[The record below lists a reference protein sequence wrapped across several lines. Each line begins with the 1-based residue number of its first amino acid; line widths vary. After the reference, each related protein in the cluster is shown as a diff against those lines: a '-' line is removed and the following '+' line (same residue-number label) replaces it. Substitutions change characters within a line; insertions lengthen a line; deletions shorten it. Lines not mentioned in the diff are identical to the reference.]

1 MKAFVTGATGFLGS
15 HVARVLAE
23 QGAEL
28 RLLVRPTSDL
38 RNLDGLN
45 ADRVVGDLRD
55 AASISKALSGCDVVF
70 HVAADYRLWVRDP
83 DEMYR
88 SNVEGTRSLLEAAR
102 KQGVRRV
109 VYTSSVATMGFTSNH
124 AWTGEGARPHTST
137 VADEESPVSL
147 ADMIGHYK
155 RSKFMA
161 EQVAVEAARSGV
173 DVVIVN
179 PTTPIGERD
188 IKPTPTGRIVVD
200 FLKRKFPAYVETGLN
215 LVDATECARG
225 HVQAL
230 EKGRSGERYI
240 LGGENLTLKQILDR
254 LAAITGLPSPTVKL
268 PYIFALAAGV
278 VDEMVTGRLLGR
290 EPRATIDAVR
300 MGRKMMFV
308 SSAKAERELGWRTV
322 PVDGAHCAGRWTGS
336 GATGMSRIAI
346 IAAMEREVGPLIR
359 NWKVRTMEH
368 GGRRYRLFENGEAT
382 LVCGGIGAEAARRA
396 TEAVIRE
403 VNPVRV
409 ISVGFAG
416 ALDASLQVGHVFEPR
431 TVINA
436 ADGVRTEVGSGE
448 GILVS
453 SATVAGKEQKIRF
466 RQSLWRECGGHGSR
480 SRGARSAGAG
490 SRVRSFESHLRRRR
504 FHPARVGSLCGGR
517 RELSVRPLRVPC
529 GSAPVAVG
537 RDDCA
542 GAE

>member
-1 MKAFVTGATGFLGS
+1 MLAFVTGATGFLGS

-23 QGAEL
+23 QGSQL

-38 RNLDGLN
+38 RNIDDLKG
-45 ADRVVGDLRD
+45 DRVVGDLRD

-109 VYTSSVATMGFTSNH
+109 VYTSSVATMGFTSGFASNH
-124 AWTGEGARPHTST
+124 AAAELRSAGRPGAAVPTQAWAAHTSAL
-137 VADEESPVSL
+137 ADENSPVVL

-161 EQVAVEAARSGV
+161 EQVAIDAAKSGV

-268 PYIFALAAGV
+268 PYVFAMAAGV
-278 VDEMVTGRLLGR
+278 VDEMVRGRMLGR

-308 SSAKAERELGWRTV
+308 SSAKAERELDWRTV
-322 PVDGAHCAGRWTGS
+322 PVDGA
-336 GATGMSRIAI
+336 
-346 IAAMEREVGPLIR
+346 
-359 NWKVRTMEH
+359 
-368 GGRRYRLFENGEAT
+368 
-382 LVCGGIGAEAARRA
+382 
-396 TEAVIRE
+396 
-403 VNPVRV
+403 
-409 ISVGFAG
+409 
-416 ALDASLQVGHVFEPR
+416 
-431 TVINA
+431 
-436 ADGVRTEVGSGE
+436 
-448 GILVS
+448 
-453 SATVAGKEQKIRF
+453 
-466 RQSLWRECGGHGSR
+466 
-480 SRGARSAGAG
+480 
-490 SRVRSFESHLRRRR
+490 LRR
-504 FHPARVGSLCGGR
+504 
-517 RELSVRPLRVPC
+517 SVDWFR
-529 GSAPVAVG
+529 GNGYA
-537 RDDCA
+537 
-542 GAE
+542 